1 MARDLFDIPAGPPDV
16 FLTSARFILENTL
29 DCVTAVDLAWRFT
42 FLNQRARRLLAGER
56 DLVGRILWDAFPQAA
71 DHKLGETL
79 RQTMADGIAREVEAY
94 YAPMDQWF
102 ACRTIKTSEG
112 LITFFRVTTAERARD
127 TALKTTEARLQS
139 IFSNLNVGLTILN
152 GDGVILD
159 ANNAAEHMLGFR
171 RHELCGMSVNSAA
184 WGAVD
189 ANGRK
194 LAGHEFPAMVA
205 LRTGSVVRQFVMG
218 VYNPERAQQ
227 RWLSIDACPIRVFPE
242 ASPSHVYV
250 ILSDITER
258 QEEERELELSR
269 LFMAMAQKV
278 TSIGSAAIDF
288 RTGKWNWS
296 EETCR
301 IYGVDPHTFVPSAA
315 SLSALVHPD
324 DREALLSAPDLAR
337 AGVTPPP
344 IEYRIRRTDGEERL
358 LRREALLIHDEDQQV
373 IGIVGTVQDVTEMR
387 AREREKE
394 LLQTQLNHAQRLD
407 ALGKFAGGIAH
418 DLNNT
423 LVPVL
428 ALSEVIANSFAP
440 DDDRLH
446 LIGMIRSAAERGR
459 DLLGQVLAF
468 TRSDPPNRQPIHL
481 DEFLRSAMGL
491 LRASTPSS
499 IGLTLHTLP
508 IPPVFA
514 DPSQLHQVLMNLLTN
529 ATHAIGAQ
537 AGQIDIIVAQ
547 RPMPGAVATP
557 EDTATYAVLSV
568 KDTGCGMTEEVCA
581 RIFEPFF
588 TTKHAGSGTG
598 LGLSVVHGIVTA
610 HGGRITVASTPG
622 AGTRFDVYLPFAH
635 SRQ

>member
-1 MARDLFDIPAGPPDV
+1 MAKDLFDIPAGPPEAI
-16 FLTSARFILENTL
+16 LGSARFILENTL
-29 DCVTAVDLAWRFT
+29 DCVAAVDPTWRFT
-42 FLNQRARRLLAGER
+42 FLNKRARRIIAGER
-56 DLVGRILWDAFPQAA
+56 DLVGQVFWDVFPQAVE
-71 DHKLGETL
+71 HKLGQTF

-102 ACRTIKTSEG
+102 ACRTVRTPEG
-112 LITFFRVTTAERARD
+112 LITFFRVTTADRERD

-139 IFSNLNVGLTILN
+139 IFTNLNVGLTILN
-152 GDGVILD
+152 GEGVILD
-159 ANNAAEHMLGFR
+159 ANRAAEHILGFP
-171 RHELCGMSVNSAA
+171 RHELCGMSVDSAA
-184 WGAVD
+184 WRAVD
-189 ANGRK
+189 ANGRE
-194 LAGHEFPAMVA
+194 LAGREFPAMVA

-218 VYNPERAQQ
+218 VYNPERAQK
-227 RWLSIDACPIRVFPE
+227 RWLSIDACPIRVFPD
-242 ASPSHVYV
+242 AAPSHVYV

-258 QEEERELELSR
+258 QEEERELKLSR

-301 IYGVDPHTFVPSAA
+301 IYGVDPHSFVPSAA

-324 DREALLSAPDLAR
+324 DRKALLSAPELAR
-337 AGVTPPP
+337 TGITPPP
-344 IEYRIRRTDGEERL
+344 IEYRIRRTDGQERL
-358 LRREALLIHDEDQQV
+358 LRREAVLIHDDDGQV
-373 IGIVGTVQDVTEMR
+373 IGIVGTVQDVTEIR
-387 AREREKE
+387 AKEREKE
-394 LLQTQLNHAQRLD
+394 LLQIQLNHSQRLD
-407 ALGKFAGGIAH
+407 ALGKFAGGVAH

-428 ALSEVIANSFAP
+428 ALSEVIANSFSP
-440 DDDRLH
+440 DDERVQ

-468 TRSDPPNRQPIHL
+468 TRRDSPNRQSIHL

-491 LRASTPSS
+491 FRASTPSP
-499 IGLTLHTLP
+499 IAITVQTVP
-508 IPPVFA
+508 IPPVYA

-529 ATHAIGAQ
+529 ATHAIGPQ
-537 AGQIDIIVAQ
+537 PGQIEIILNQ
-547 RPMPGAVATP
+547 GPMPGTVAIPDET
-557 EDTATYAVLSV
+557 TTYAVLSV
-568 KDTGCGMTEEVCA
+568 RDTGCGMSEEVSA

-610 HGGRITVASTPG
+610 HGGRIAVKSVPG
-622 AGTRFDVYLPFAH
+622 VGTRFDIYLPFAK
-635 SRQ
+635 

>member
-1 MARDLFDIPAGPPDV
+1 MARDLFDIPTGPSEV
-16 FLTSARFILENTL
+16 SLASARFILENAL
-29 DCVTAVDLAWRFT
+29 DCVAAVDPAWRFT
-42 FLNQRARRLLAGER
+42 FLNKRARRILGGER
-56 DLVGRILWDAFPQAA
+56 DLVGQIFWDVFPQAVE
-71 DHKLGETL
+71 HKLGQTF
-79 RQTMADGIAREVEAY
+79 RQTMADGITREVEAY

-102 ACRTIKTSEG
+102 ACRTIRTSEG
-112 LITFFRVTTAERARD
+112 IITFFRVTTADRERD

-139 IFSNLNVGLTILN
+139 IFSNLNVGVTILN

-159 ANNAAEHMLGFR
+159 ANRAAEHILGLP
-171 RHELCGMSVNSAA
+171 RHELCGMSVDSAA
-184 WGAVD
+184 WRAID
-189 ANGRK
+189 ANGRE
-194 LAGHEFPAMVA
+194 LTGHEFPAMVA

-227 RWLSIDACPIRVFPE
+227 RWLSIDACPIRVVPE
-242 ASPSHVYV
+242 AAPSHVYV

-258 QEEERELELSR
+258 LKEERELKLSR

-278 TSIGSAAIDF
+278 TAIGSAAIDF

-301 IYGVDPHTFVPSAA
+301 IYGVDPRTFVPSTA
-315 SLSALVHPD
+315 SLAALIHPD

-337 AGVTPPP
+337 TGVTPPP
-344 IEYRIRRTDGEERL
+344 IEYRIRRTDGQERL
-358 LRREALLIHDEDQQV
+358 LRRDAVLIHDDDGQI
-373 IGIVGTVQDVTEMR
+373 IGIVGAVQDVTELR
-387 AREREKE
+387 AKEREKE
-394 LLQTQLNHAQRLD
+394 LLQIQLNHAQRLD

-428 ALSEVIANSFAP
+428 ALSEVIANSFSP
-440 DDDRLH
+440 HDERLQ
-446 LIGMIRSAAERGR
+446 LIGMIQSAAEKGR

-468 TRSDPPNRQPIHL
+468 TRRDPPNRQAVHL

-499 IGLTLHTLP
+499 IELIAHTIP

-529 ATHAIGAQ
+529 AAHAIGSQ
-537 AGQIDIIVAQ
+537 PGRVEIILNKGPIPGTVAI
-547 RPMPGAVATP
+547 PA
-557 EDTATYAVLSV
+557 DTATYAILSV
-568 KDTGCGMTEEVCA
+568 TDTGCGMNEEVSA

-588 TTKHAGSGTG
+588 TTKHAGAGTG
-598 LGLSVVHGIVTA
+598 LGLSVVHGIVIA
-610 HGGRITVASTPG
+610 HGGKITVQSVPG
-622 AGTRFDVYLPFAH
+622 AGTRFDIYLPFAK
-635 SRQ
+635 